1 MKRPTRDS
9 LTRREALLDTLKTAV
24 VGTLALPLVAE
35 ANPSSAPAAEPEFV
49 PENDYPFFGGE
60 LPEGYGVNKPVQAST
75 QPGFES

>member
-1 MKRPTRDS
+1 MKRPTRDF

-24 VGTLALPLVAE
+24 VGTLALPLAAE
-35 ANPSSAPAAEPEFV
+35 ANPSPAPAAEPEFV